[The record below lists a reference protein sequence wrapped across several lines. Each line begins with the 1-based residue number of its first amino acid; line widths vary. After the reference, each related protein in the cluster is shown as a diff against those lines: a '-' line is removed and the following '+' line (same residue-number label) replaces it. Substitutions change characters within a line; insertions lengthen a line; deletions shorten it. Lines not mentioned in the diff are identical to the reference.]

1 MPLPSG
7 LVLAVSYAAGA
18 VPHTQIA
25 ARLLRDV
32 DLREHGTGTV
42 SGSGLFEVAGLGP
55 LLAAG
60 LCDCVKGTVG
70 PLLAGPRDRPG
81 LAALAATATVA
92 GHNWSPLLSG
102 AGGRG
107 VSPALGALAVTAPM
121 GAVVLLGGL
130 AVGRPA
136 HQTGLG
142 CLASFVALVP
152 VLRRTAGPG
161 GARMGVA
168 VLIPLLAK
176 RLLGNRPAAS
186 PRVYGLRLLFD
197 RDIA

>member
-25 ARLLRDV
+25 SQRGRRV
-32 DLREHGTGTV
+32 G
-42 SGSGLFEVAGLGP
+42 
-55 LLAAG
+55 
-60 LCDCVKGTVG
+60 VG
-70 PLLAGPRDRPG
+70 PWG
-81 LAALAATATVA
+81 
-92 GHNWSPLLSG
+92 
-102 AGGRG
+102 GGRG
-107 VSPALGALAVTAPM
+107 VSPALGALMVTAPA

-142 CLASFVALVP
+142 CLLSFVALVP
-152 VLRRTAGPG
+152 VLRRTAGRG
-161 GARMGVA
+161 DARMGVA
-168 VLIPLLAK
+168 VLVPLPAK

-197 RDIA
+197 RDTA